1 MPRQPR
7 LDLAGLPQHVVQR
20 GNNRQ
25 PCFLREQDY
34 RCYLQLLLESTKVE
48 SCLVHAYVLM
58 TNHVHLIVT
67 PNAKGALSRCMQALG
82 RRYVTYFN
90 KTYRR
95 TGTLWEGRYKA
106 SLVDNQAYLLTCY
119 RYIELNPVRAA
130 MVIHPEDYPWS
141 SFHANALGINDP
153 LIKPHREYLALD
165 ADPAQRLEAYRALF
179 KSALSDDQLLDIRA
193 HLQQQK
199 ALGTRR
205 FQAAIEAEL
214 GRAAA
219 VRPQGRPRKVF

>member
-34 RCYLQLLLESTKVE
+34 RCYLQLLREATKQE
-48 SCLVHAYVLM
+48 GCLVHAYVLM
-58 TNHVHLIVT
+58 TNHVRLLVT
-67 PNAKGALSRCMQALG
+67 PTAKGALSRCMQALG

-90 KTYRR
+90 KTYHR

-106 SLVDNQAYLLTCY
+106 ALVDNQTYLLTCY

-130 MVIHPEDYPWS
+130 MVTCPEDYPWS
-141 SFHANALGINDP
+141 SFHANALGVTDP
-153 LIKPHREYLALD
+153 LIHFHHEYLAID
-165 ADPAQRLEAYRALF
+165 ANAAQRLEAYRALF
-179 KSALSDDQLLDIRA
+179 KTALSDDQLLDIRA
-193 HLQQQK
+193 HLQQQR
-199 ALGTRR
+199 ALGASR
-205 FQAAIEAEL
+205 FQEAIEAEL
-214 GRAAA
+214 GRVARI
-219 VRPQGRPRKVF
+219 RPRGRPRKGF

>member
-7 LDLAGLPQHVVQR
+7 LDIAGLPQHVVQR

-34 RCYLQLLLESTKVE
+34 RCYLQLLREA
-48 SCLVHAYVLM
+48 CLQQRCMVHAYVLM
-58 TNHVHLIVT
+58 TNHVHALIT
-67 PNAKGALSRCMQALG
+67 PSAQGALSRCMQSLG

-90 KTYRR
+90 NTYHR

-106 SLVDNQAYLLTCY
+106 SLVDNQTYLLTCH

-130 MVIHPEDYPWS
+130 MVASPEDYPWS
-141 SFHANALGINDP
+141 SFHANALGVGDP
-153 LIKPHREYLALD
+153 LIHPHEEYLGLGANVQ
-165 ADPAQRLEAYRALF
+165 QRQIAYRDLF
-179 KSALSDDQLLDIRA
+179 KAALSDEQLLDIRA
-193 HLQQQK
+193 HLQQQR
-199 ALGTRR
+199 ALGPNR

-214 GRAAA
+214 GRAAK
-219 VRPQGRPRKVF
+219 VRPRGRPRKVF